1 LKGILLAGG
10 TGSRLFPVTIAVS
23 KQLLP
28 VGDKPLIYYPL
39 SVLMLAGIRDV
50 VLVCNPSDIVSYQ
63 KLLGNGSKLGISIQ
77 YVSQPKPEGIAQ
89 AFVLAEEKIA
99 GDSVALILGDNLFYG
114 YGFSEILKRAVT
126 NQVGSMVF
134 GYRVTDPERFGVI
147 EFDNT
152 GKAISIEEK
161 PEAPKSSYA
170 VTGLYFYDSQVVDFA
185 KQLKPSSRGELEIT
199 DINRRYLDAG
209 QLKVE
214 TLGRGFAWLDTGTHK
229 AMGDAGVFINS
240 IEARQGV
247 KVACL
252 EEIAFRNGWIDLE
265 MLKERSRELSKS
277 DYGSYLNRLVAE
289 VESQ

>member
-240 IEARQGV
+240 I
-247 KVACL
+247 
-252 EEIAFRNGWIDLE
+252 
-265 MLKERSRELSKS
+265 
-277 DYGSYLNRLVAE
+277 
-289 VESQ
+289 